1 MDNGMQTSNG
11 GTCEYCPHLFNS
23 HIFSEV
29 VKIKLE
35 DHDQFHHESA
45 EAEDIESKPKG
56 WRATH
61 NQQPQV
67 ENEIGSWICQNVA
80 RFNPPFL
87 LEIKHKA

>member
-1 MDNGMQTSNG
+1 MDNVMQTLYG

-23 HIFSEV
+23 CIFSEV

-35 DHDQFHHESA
+35 DHDQLHHQSA

-61 NQQPQV
+61 TIN
-67 ENEIGSWICQNVA
+67 NHKLKMKLEIGVA
-80 RFNPPFL
+80 KMLQDSIPLFS
-87 LEIKHKA
+87 

>member
-1 MDNGMQTSNG
+1 MQTSYG
-11 GTCEYCPHLFNS
+11 GTLESCLHLFNS

-35 DHDQFHHESA
+35 DHDQFHHQSA
-45 EAEDIESKPKG
+45 EAKDIESKPKG
-56 WRATH
+56 WRAMH

-67 ENEIGSWICQNVA
+67 ENEIGSWIFQTVA